1 MRKSGL
7 FLCRPEIKR
16 IFRLTLIFTIFI
28 SVPFFGK
35 SKTIALT
42 ERDNGTKN
50 SFKEDYLPG
59 ENALVRKMITTA
71 AIKHGVDPDLVR
83 LVVSQESGFKTR
95 ARSQK
100 HAQGLMQL
108 IPETAARFGILNP
121 YDPQQNIDGGTQY
134 LKWLLNRFDGDVRLA
149 LAGYNAG
156 ENTVKR
162 YGNKVPPFKETR
174 RYVKKIT
181 AAYGKTYHTVPFRSN
196 SSSTLSIPPIK

>member
-1 MRKSGL
+1 MRRSRL

-16 IFRLTLIFTIFI
+16 IYKLTIIFTTFLSI
-28 SVPFFGK
+28 PFFGK
-35 SKTIALT
+35 GRIIALSI
-42 ERDNGTKN
+42 RDNGTK
-50 SFKEDYLPG
+50 SSVKEDYLPG
-59 ENALVRKMITTA
+59 ENALFRKMIITA
-71 AIKHGVDPDLVR
+71 ANKHGVDPDLVR
-83 LVVSQESGFKTR
+83 LVISQESGFKTR
-95 ARSQK
+95 ARSPKQ
-100 HAQGLMQL
+100 AQGLMQL

-162 YGNKVPPFKETR
+162 YGNKIPPFKETR

-181 AAYGKTYHTVPFRSN
+181 SAYGKTFHAVPIQSK
-196 SSSTLSIPPIK
+196 SLSTLSIPLIK